1 MGFVSGVGLYDR
13 VQEDLKSAEEKD
25 LEDLDKKIEQIT
37 RKVSSGLFPANLI
50 QQNRLYQHL
59 ILT

>member
-25 LEDLDKKIEQIT
+25 LEDLNKKIEQIT

-50 QQNRLYQHL
+50 
-59 ILT
+59 